1 MKKWQKKNFDIGCDY
16 SLSLNLLIFVSIADI
31 SGNAVPQ
38 KYFNYLF
45 VPMKKL
51 LLLLL
56 PLAIVCLG
64 GCSNVNCYP
73 NNDESCFIIKCKE
86 VIQTCNNCWYSERIQ
101 WWIYI
106 DNCWDYLDRM
116 NWINL

>member
-51 LLLLL
+51 LLLL
-56 PLAIVCLG
+56 PLILLLA
-64 GCSNVNCYP
+64 GCSEMWDCYP
-73 NNDESCFIIKCKE
+73 KNTEQCFIQKCKE
-86 VIQTCNNCWYSERIQ
+86 IVKECNNCWYKETIQ